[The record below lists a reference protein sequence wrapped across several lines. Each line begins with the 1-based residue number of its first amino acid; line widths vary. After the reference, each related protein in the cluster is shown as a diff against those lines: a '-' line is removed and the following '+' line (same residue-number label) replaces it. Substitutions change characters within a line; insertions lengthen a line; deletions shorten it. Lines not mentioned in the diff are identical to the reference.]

1 MLEIGKKAP
10 LFTLPDQ
17 NGKEIALQDYIGKK
31 IALFF
36 YPKDMTPGCTAQA
49 CNIRDHKQE
58 LEDSGIVVLGISGD
72 GVASHKKFE
81 TKQQLNFPLL
91 ADDTLQVI
99 KAYGVWGEKT
109 FMGKTYEG
117 IHRTTFLID
126 ESGNIAHIITK
137 VKTKEH
143 SQQILAYWQEH

>member
-58 LEDSGIVVLGISGD
+58 LEDNGIVVLGISGD